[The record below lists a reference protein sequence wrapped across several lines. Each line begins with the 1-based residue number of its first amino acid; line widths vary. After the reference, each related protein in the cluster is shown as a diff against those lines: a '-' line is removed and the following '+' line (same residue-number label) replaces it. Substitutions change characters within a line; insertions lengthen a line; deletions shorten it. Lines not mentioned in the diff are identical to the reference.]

1 MYLSSPTSEDG
12 RNKSSVG
19 ILRDSL
25 KGVSRE
31 GQWIKVSCA
40 SSNGRVE
47 TRSENRNRGRG
58 QEEDGGAL
66 KEERGKGV
74 IEHRERKRSRSSADH
89 NK

>member
-12 RNKSSVG
+12 WNKSSAG
-19 ILRDSL
+19 IPRDSL

-47 TRSENRNRGRG
+47 TRSENIVTVAAPGEGR
-58 QEEDGGAL
+58 
-66 KEERGKGV
+66 KEP
-74 IEHRERKRSRSSADH
+74 
-89 NK
+89 

>member
-40 SSNGRVE
+40 SSNGGVE
-47 TRSENRNRGRG
+47 TRSENRNCGRVRRKTEG
-58 QEEDGGAL
+58 VLE
-66 KEERGKGV
+66 EERGKG
-74 IEHRERKRSRSSADH
+74 
-89 NK
+89 